1 MATMTIILAFIT
13 AHLGAI
19 LGAALGAG
27 GFIFGAFRHQQAKA
41 ATSNAQAVIAQSKAS
56 DAQANADAQAHADQ
70 AVVNKQQAT
79 EEAAQVPVSDL
90 DAELDKEGGLR
101 K

>member
-1 MATMTIILAFIT
+1 MTIIIAFIT
-13 AHLGAI
+13 AHIGAI
-19 LGAALGAG
+19 LGLFAGAG
-27 GFIFGAFRHQQAKA
+27 GLAFGAFRHQQAKA
-41 ATSNAQAVIAQSKAS
+41 ATSDAAAKVAQVQQQS
-56 DAQANADAQAHADQ
+56 AQANADAQAHADQ
-70 AVVNKQQAT
+70 AVVNKQQAA